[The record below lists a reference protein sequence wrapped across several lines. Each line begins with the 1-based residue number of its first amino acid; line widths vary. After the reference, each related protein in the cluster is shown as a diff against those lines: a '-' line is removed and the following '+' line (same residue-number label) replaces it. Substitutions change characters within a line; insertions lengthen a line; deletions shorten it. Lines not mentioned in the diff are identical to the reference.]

1 MRECIIRLR
10 RESTAGLVLIQKG
23 EAPATN
29 KSKVVIHDL
38 TVFDE
43 TSNKDTVGLVLVKED
58 AEYEELDLLVY
69 SLYTNCNV
77 LRYEKDSWFNFEYNF
92 KVYPEFLRNL
102 KDAYEITI
110 AEEETHI
117 SIYEKVENGNGYLR
131 VLHSPDQS
139 IGFEVELDGPDETG
153 LILVTLTK
161 ESILLKTRK
170 TVLIGTEKILISDP
184 QDSDNLKYITISDL
198 TVGSGGDINTAS
210 NLGSGSGIWASKVG
224 ADLRFRSLVEGTNI
238 TISSDSTSITISSS
252 DTTYNHPTGFTN
264 QPVTALS
271 GNSVISRITVNNEGH
286 VTGVSTRELS
296 YDNYSNWRLQVNS
309 AETSNVNSNDIVNF
323 IAGTN
328 VSITKSNNN
337 ITINSSGGIPYTHPP
352 KTWVDKSSLAGAFVI
367 SNLTIDS
374 LGHLTNWTTRQL
386 TVSDIGAETAF
397 NKGNILEG
405 VGISITG
412 GTGVLVG
419 SNTTIKNNDGG
430 SSQNIFKTIQKLGV
444 PGEFITAN
452 SNNTTLNIS
461 ATGSLT
467 ASFNN
472 ATKVLTLN
480 VPTTASFSKGNL
492 LGALGQIIIT
502 NGSDKLVEGNA
513 TVDLHDNVK
522 NNIASAFGNV
532 LTGGSLNTSTGV
544 LTLNKQNSSTVVI
557 GGFTI
562 STIKVLNTTNET
574 ALATANNE
582 VIEGSG
588 TVNLHRI
595 SKTGNY
601 DHLLNKPDLSGMPS
615 SIGTWTNGTSIS
627 ILGAGRPINGNVT
640 ISVNILNSFYSGA
653 TLLYTLSSIYYLKK
667 IEATSPIVVTNDIFA
682 SHEKLIISLISGG
695 TVGHTLVWNGSSWIA
710 QAPASGVPSITA
722 TQVGYGNASNLLT
735 SENKFVYIGSGVNRT
750 LGIAASG
757 FTDDST
763 GTVRIELHG
772 SRTSVRG
779 IGSGVWLTLSA
790 VGTSSRLI
798 LTGSRIEVSN
808 NSTTIL
814 SFFNATGNG
823 GSAKINVFKGANTEE
838 TADNIAD
845 ALVSY
850 GLINYFM

>member
-1 MRECIIRLR
+1 L
-10 RESTAGLVLIQKG
+10 
-23 EAPATN
+23 
-29 KSKVVIHDL
+29 
-38 TVFDE
+38 
-43 TSNKDTVGLVLVKED
+43 
-58 AEYEELDLLVY
+58 
-69 SLYTNCNV
+69 
-77 LRYEKDSWFNFEYNF
+77 
-92 KVYPEFLRNL
+92 
-102 KDAYEITI
+102 
-110 AEEETHI
+110 
-117 SIYEKVENGNGYLR
+117 
-131 VLHSPDQS
+131 
-139 IGFEVELDGPDETG
+139 
-153 LILVTLTK
+153 
-161 ESILLKTRK
+161 
-170 TVLIGTEKILISDP
+170 
-184 QDSDNLKYITISDL
+184 
-198 TVGSGGDINTAS
+198 
-210 NLGSGSGIWASKVG
+210 
-224 ADLRFRSLVEGTNI
+224 
-238 TISSDSTSITISSS
+238 
-252 DTTYNHPTGFTN
+252 
-264 QPVTALS
+264 
-271 GNSVISRITVNNEGH
+271 
-286 VTGVSTRELS
+286 
-296 YDNYSNWRLQVNS
+296 
-309 AETSNVNSNDIVNF
+309 
-323 IAGTN
+323 
-328 VSITKSNNN
+328 
-337 ITINSSGGIPYTHPP
+337 
-352 KTWVDKSSLAGAFVI
+352 VDKSSLAGAFVI

-374 LGHLTNWTTRQL
+374 LGHPTNWTTRQL
-386 TVSDIGAETAF
+386 TVSDIGAEAAF

-405 VGISITG
+405 AGISITG

-419 SNTTIKNNDGG
+419 SNTTIINNDGG

-444 PGEFITAN
+444 PGELITAN

-492 LGALGQIIIT
+492 LGAVGQIIIT

-513 TVDLHDNVK
+513 TVDLDDNVK
-522 NNIASAFGNV
+522 NNIASAFGNA

-601 DHLLNKPDLSGMPS
+601 DHLLNKPDLSGIPS
-615 SIGTWTNGTSIS
+615 STGTWTNGTSIS
-627 ILGAGRPINGNVT
+627 ILGTGRPINGNVN

-653 TLLYTLSSIYYLKK
+653 TLLYTLSSVYYLKK
-667 IEATSPIVVTNDIFA
+667 IEATSPIVVTNDILA

-722 TQVGYGNASNLLT
+722 TQVGYGNVSNLLT
-735 SENKFVYIGSGVNRT
+735 SENKFVYTGSGLDRA
-750 LGIAASG
+750 LSIAGSG
-757 FTDDST
+757 FTDDAT
-763 GTVRIELHG
+763 GNVTINLNG
-772 SRTSVRG
+772 SRTTVRG

-790 VGTSSRLI
+790 VGASSRLI
-798 LTGSRIEVSN
+798 LAGSRIEVSN

-814 SFFNATGNG
+814 SFFNTTGSG
-823 GSAKINVFKGANTEE
+823 GSAKIDVFKGASPEE